1 MNKEVFFG
9 EKGLTSTS
17 ANHICNIAKEWYL
30 SKEQE
35 IQNIIGYNTY
45 VKVLGTETYDLVA
58 KGEFNIKLEQTLKE
72 ISEAKALTAWLRE
85 AIKARE
91 NLVKEVKSK
100 EIEHIPQP
108 EKGHILTEEEYYAS
122 LSVDNRLRYYSLEA
136 ECATLGKY
144 IHPDGKINNL
154 RKNLKDLP
162 PVSLD
167 KENDSIILVYKYEKT
182 IKEEDLDNIFFQL
195 QNKYRELQAQLNK
208 YKYNCQ
214 KAIEESQIKVDSEY
228 FKAYSEW
235 SLDTKNK
242 VNELIEWKNKE
253 IKRIGD
259 LKIIIPKSLESI
271 YQKINNLGKEGE
283 K

>member
-17 ANHICNIAKEWYL
+17 ANHICNIAKEWYS
-30 SKEQE
+30 SKESE
-35 IQNIIGYNTY
+35 VSNIIGYNTY

-58 KGEFNIKLEQTLKE
+58 KGEFDITLLEQTLNE
-72 ISEAKALTAWLRE
+72 ISEAKSLVAWLRE

-91 NLVKEVKSK
+91 NLVKEVKAK
-100 EIEHIPQP
+100 EIEHIPSP

-122 LSVDNRLRYYSLEA
+122 LSTYNRLRYYSLEA

-144 IHPDGKINNL
+144 IHPDGKLNNL
-154 RKNLKDLP
+154 RKKLKSLP

-167 KENDSIILVYKYEKT
+167 KEDTLVLVYKYDKT
-182 IKEEDLDNIFFQL
+182 IKEEDLDDIFFQL

-208 YKYNCQ
+208 YKYDCQ
-214 KAIEESQIKVDSEY
+214 KAIEESQIKADSEY
-228 FKAYSEW
+228 AKAYAEW
-235 SLDTKNK
+235 STDVSNK
-242 VNELIEWKNKE
+242 LNILNNWKNKE

-271 YQKINNLGKEGE
+271 YQKINNLGKESE

>member
-17 ANHICNIAKEWYL
+17 ANHICNIAKEWYS
-30 SKEQE
+30 SKEAE
-35 IQNIIGYNTY
+35 ISNIIGYNTY

-58 KGEFNIKLEQTLKE
+58 KGEFDIQVLEQTLNE
-72 ISEAKALTAWLRE
+72 ISEAKALVAWLRE

-91 NLVKEVKSK
+91 NLVKEVKDK
-100 EIEHIPQP
+100 EIEHISSP
-108 EKGHILTEEEYYAS
+108 EKGHVLTEEEYYSS
-122 LSVDNRLRYYSLEA
+122 LSTYNRLRYYSLEA

-144 IHPDGKINNL
+144 IHPDGKLNNL
-154 RKNLKDLP
+154 RKKLQSLP

-167 KENDSIILVYKYEKT
+167 KGDTLVLVYKYDKT
-182 IKEEDLDNIFFQL
+182 IKEEELDDVFFQL

-208 YKYNCQ
+208 YKYDCQ
-214 KAIEESQIKVDSEY
+214 KAIEESQIKTDSEY
-228 FKAYSEW
+228 AKAYAEW
-235 SLDTKNK
+235 STDVSNK
-242 VNELIEWKNKE
+242 LNILRNWKNEE

-271 YQKINNLGKEGE
+271 YQKINNLGKDSE

>member
-17 ANHICNIAKEWYL
+17 ANYICNIAKEWYS
-30 SKEQE
+30 SKEAE
-35 IQNIIGYNTY
+35 ISNIIGYNTY
-45 VKVLGTETYDLVA
+45 VKVLGTETYDLVT
-58 KGEFNIKLEQTLKE
+58 KGEFDIQVLEQTLNE

-122 LSVDNRLRYYSLEA
+122 LSTYNRLRYYSLEA
-136 ECATLGKY
+136 ECATLGKC
-144 IHPDGKINNL
+144 IHPDGKLNNL
-154 RKNLKDLP
+154 RKKLKSLP

-167 KENDSIILVYKYEKT
+167 KEDTLVLVYKYDKT
-182 IKEEDLDNIFFQL
+182 IKEEDLDDVFFQL

-208 YKYNCQ
+208 YKYECQ
-214 KAIEESQIKVDSEY
+214 KAIEESQIKADSEY
-228 FKAYSEW
+228 AKAYAEW
-235 SLDTKNK
+235 STDVSNK
-242 VNELIEWKNKE
+242 LNNLRNWKNEE

>member
-17 ANHICNIAKEWYL
+17 ANHICNIAKEWYS
-30 SKEQE
+30 SKEAE
-35 IQNIIGYNTY
+35 ISNIIGYNTY

-58 KGEFNIKLEQTLKE
+58 KGEFNIQLEQTLKE

-108 EKGHILTEEEYYAS
+108 EKGHVLTEEEYYAS
-122 LSVDNRLRYYSLEA
+122 LSIYNRLRYYSLEA

-144 IHPDGKINNL
+144 IHPDGKLNNL
-154 RKNLKDLP
+154 RKKLKSLP

-167 KENDSIILVYKYEKT
+167 KEDTLVLVYKYDKT
-182 IKEEDLDNIFFQL
+182 IKEEDLDDVFFQL

-208 YKYNCQ
+208 YKYECQ
-214 KAIEESQIKVDSEY
+214 KAIEESQIKADSEY
-228 FKAYSEW
+228 AKAYAEW
-235 SLDTKNK
+235 STDVSNK
-242 VNELIEWKNKE
+242 LNNLRNWKNEE